1 MQKSYLFPLNY
12 YIFIN
17 RFFTRPFPQK
27 ISNITQFIYRLLAFP
42 NRTQLYVIEQALRA
56 KDVVTPNKQL
66 RLSLANL
73 NRNVRNCYS
82 RATY

>member
-1 MQKSYLFPLNY
+1 MYLLIVFLFVLFLKKLQISRSLFTACSHSQIGRNY
-12 YIFIN
+12 TCI
-17 RFFTRPFPQK
+17 
-27 ISNITQFIYRLLAFP
+27 
-42 NRTQLYVIEQALRA
+42 IERDLRA

-82 RATY
+82 RAIY